1 MRALPSLG
9 KEKHTAL
16 GAGRGKVDEPRS
28 FLCSSLLAWELRIT
42 ESKEGLSREKE
53 RKDKMRNSVA
63 LCLMVLL
70 GVVFPLPAGA
80 QPSLPAGAVTEPCA
94 AAAGGKPSVLVTAI
108 VSKIDLRKGRATLET
123 VVGKLE
129 LAAAPAELQ
138 ALQTGDVLTLC
149 VDPAALSG
157 TGTAAPSSRG

>member
-1 MRALPSLG
+1 MRVLPSPV
-9 KEKHTAL
+9 KERHTVL
-16 GAGRGKVDEPRS
+16 GAGMGKAYEPSS
-28 FLCSSLLAWELRIT
+28 FLCSSLLAWELRLT
-42 ESKEGLSREKE
+42 ESKEGLSHEKE
-53 RKDKMRNSVA
+53 RKDKMRNSVVI
-63 LCLMVLL
+63 CLTVLL

-80 QPSLPAGAVTEPCA
+80 QQSLPAGAVTEPCA
-94 AAAGGKPSVLVTAI
+94 AAEGRKPSFLVTAV

-157 TGTAAPSSRG
+157 TGTAAPSSLG